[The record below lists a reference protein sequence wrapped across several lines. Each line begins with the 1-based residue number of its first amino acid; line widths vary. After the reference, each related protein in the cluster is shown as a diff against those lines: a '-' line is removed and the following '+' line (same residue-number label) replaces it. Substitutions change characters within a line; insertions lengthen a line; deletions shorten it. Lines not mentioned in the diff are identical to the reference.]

1 MFYTIRKME
10 LKNNIYG
17 FENNGNKLNND
28 GTIKNDSNNMD
39 IHMIKNI
46 EWQAVSLLANSKYGF
61 INNNDKMVNN
71 NYNYTGYGTINDEN
85 YEYNVSLKGEKAST
99 TGNIYGIYDMSG
111 GKREFVMIN
120 NEEVNLFNK
129 DSNSGF
135 TSKVMDY
142 YYDNDFNDNDTTK
155 MYQEKYS
162 NDNLVNSE
170 PITRGGYKNVGNI
183 FNVYCAQD
191 YLNKISMETNSR
203 ASLVI
208 IKER

>member
-1 MFYTIRKME
+1 
-10 LKNNIYG
+10 
-17 FENNGNKLNND
+17 
-28 GTIKNDSNNMD
+28 
-39 IHMIKNI
+39 
-46 EWQAVSLLANSKYGF
+46 
-61 INNNDKMVNN
+61 
-71 NYNYTGYGTINDEN
+71 
-85 YEYNVSLKGEKAST
+85 
-99 TGNIYGIYDMSG
+99 
-111 GKREFVMIN
+111 
-120 NEEVNLFNK
+120 
-129 DSNSGF
+129 
-135 TSKVMDY
+135 MDY